1 MKNIHSFIIHV
12 ANNLFPLNEY
22 SEGEIKKLMDK
33 FKEEADDLNIEISD
47 DKLKVYIQRFDQLKN
62 SPKIQEKDLR
72 KYSLSKLIKLI
83 TSSEGDDV
91 EEKEDDTPDVVYN
104 DNGIIIYNG
113 SKENN
118 CVIYGRGERWC
129 ITRGSFSSYRYNQ
142 STGYATF
149 YLAKN
154 TNLPDDDKLSF
165 VAIQVRDNPND
176 DQKYVY
182 SNRKN
187 DGDSSPM
194 SFNSL
199 MNGVP
204 WLREVPNIR
213 NILKYIP
220 LSSSE
225 KTNQVYSR
233 QSISIREWTKL
244 SFQTKKQYLVARKD
258 KNPLFTDVNKEEF
271 VSKYLPEYSQLAT
284 FIAVTPGVIDPIL
297 LLKHLD
303 KFSNNDRKSITANL
317 RKNIK
322 LEELSKENILF
333 PVKKLLV
340 TLNKWE
346 INPNERLYVTKDG
359 NAIVKLIFEDDVKVG
374 VYTAEDDYPNIKLNA
389 RTSKY
394 LTEYPDLDKI
404 PFNNLLKLASDE
416 VISKEFINTIL
427 TKAEE
432 DPNSA
437 IIVKDTDT
445 GKIILDSNSFTSFKL
460 ENGRISPIPFNDEEV
475 QNVLS
480 GEVDNIGFQTNA
492 VNLLFSG
499 EDIPN
504 QIDKDAFY
512 NIINNTPPNN
522 RTRDAQIAIVDPA
535 SDQIALIPTSPF
547 QIDSTSV
554 NGFNVGSNSRSWR
567 NYNQNTYGAQF
578 SEEIW
583 RKYFDYLRSRNLSF
597 TDTSIRDV
605 INSLRRNVKNFLKAN
620 PPMSD
625 ASELRPVTIDDKSY
639 LVNIQNPQNSFR
651 LSPSTSR
658 LLQINANRA
667 LVARATGG
675 QQAAAAPAG
684 RRGRPA
690 AAGAAVPAAPAP
702 AAGGG
707 ANAGV
712 ATAIENAGLTAGFN
726 TLPANIRTRIS
737 AGTVVPYTRRNASL
751 DAIGR
756 VTGVINAGQSRFYI
770 MRMPSGRVIGFATMQ
785 PDARHYIVTS
795 NASYRVPRVSQLAAS
810 LQANNINES
819 LKTLIRLHSVAMP
832 EEAKQMKEILLNLK
846 NKKK

>member
-1 MKNIHSFIIHV
+1 
-12 ANNLFPLNEY
+12 
-22 SEGEIKKLMDK
+22 MDK
-33 FKEEADDLNIEISD
+33 FKEEADDLNIDID
-47 DKLKVYIQRFDQLKN
+47 DAKLESYIQRFDQLKN

-72 KYSLSKLIKLI
+72 KYSLSKLIKLV

-129 ITRGSFSSYRYNQ
+129 ITRGSFSNYRYNQ

-154 TNLPDDDKLSF
+154 TNLPDDNKLSF
-165 VAIQVRDNPND
+165 VAIQVRDVSDEN
-176 DQKYVY
+176 KRYVY

-199 MNGVP
+199 MSEVS

-233 QSISIREWTKL
+233 QGVSIREWMKL
-244 SFQTKKQYLVARKD
+244 PFQTKKQYLVTRKD

-271 VSKYLPEYSQLAT
+271 VTKYLPEYPQLAT
-284 FIAVTPGVIDPIL
+284 FIAITPGIIDPIL

-317 RKNIK
+317 RKNIQ
-322 LEELSKENILF
+322 LVELSKENISF

-359 NAIVKLIFEDDVKVG
+359 EAIVKLTFGDDVAMSI
-374 VYTAEDDYPNIKLNA
+374 YTAEDDYLNVKLNT

-394 LTEYPDLDKI
+394 LTEYPKLDEL
-404 PFNNLLKLASDE
+404 PFKNLLKLASDE

-437 IIVKDTDT
+437 IIIKDTDT

-460 ENGRISPIPFNDEEV
+460 ENGRISPIPFDNEEV

-480 GEVDNIGFQTNA
+480 GEVDNTGFQTNA

-499 EDIPN
+499 RDIPN

-522 RTRDAQIAIVDPA
+522 RTREAQIAIVDPA

-547 QIDSTSV
+547 QIDSTST

-567 NYNQNTYGAQF
+567 DYSQNTYGSQF

-605 INSLRRNVKNFLKAN
+605 LNSLRRNVKNFLKAN

-625 ASELRPVTIDDKSY
+625 TSELRPVTIDDKSY

-651 LSPSTSR
+651 LSSSTGR

-690 AAGAAVPAAPAP
+690 AAGAGVAAAAPAAP
-702 AAGGG
+702 AAGGE
-707 ANAGV
+707 ANADV
-712 ATAIENAGLTAGFN
+712 ATVIENAGLTTGFN

-756 VTGVINAGQSRFYI
+756 VNQFTGVINAGQSRFYI
-770 MRMPSGRVIGFATMQ
+770 IRMPSGRVIGFATMQ
-785 PDARHYIVTS
+785 PDARHYIVTG